1 MKSTRKQKL
10 KEREHCHTMP
20 DRQKKILVVCII
32 ASVLLRV
39 GAAFYL
45 GNQVTDLPGTF
56 DQISYHQLAERIL
69 GGFGFSFGTNWW
81 PATAANS
88 PTAHWSFLYTLYLS
102 GVYALFGQNPI
113 AARLIQ
119 AVLVGLLQPY
129 LAFLIGRRL
138 FGSVVGLA
146 AAALIAFYSYFV
158 YYAAC
163 LMTES
168 FYITAIMASLYLA
181 LRIESSETARGGRRF
196 RLALALGLALGVAV
210 LLRQLFL
217 LFVPFLFLWL
227 LWYGRKRQIGTML
240 VAGVVIAVMIL
251 PFTLYNYARFHR
263 FVLLNTNAGYA
274 FFWGNHPIYGT
285 HFVPILTPEMGSYQD
300 LIPEELRSL
309 DEAALDQALLAR
321 GLRFI
326 FEDPVRYFLLSAS
339 RIPPYFM
346 FWPSSGSGMVSNVA
360 RVAGFGLYLPFML
373 LGLWLS
379 FTKKGSARPGL
390 VLLYLFVSVY
400 TLIHLLTWT
409 LIRYRLPVDAML
421 IVFAALAVIHLAMRV
436 PTARRLFVSTFG
448 MGELSPLIP
457 AGGTPKNA
465 L

>member
-1 MKSTRKQKL
+1 ML
-10 KEREHCHTMP
+10 
-20 DRQKKILVVCII
+20 DRQKKTLVACII
-32 ASVLLRV
+32 VSILLRV

-56 DQISYHQLAERIL
+56 DQISYHLLAQRIV
-69 GGFGFSFGTNWW
+69 GGYGFSFGSNWW
-81 PATAANS
+81 PMTAANA

-102 GVYALFGQNPI
+102 GVYALFGQNPLV
-113 AARLIQ
+113 ARIIQ
-119 AVLVGLLQPY
+119 ALLVGMLQPY
-129 LAFLIGRRL
+129 LAFLLGRRL

-146 AAALIAFYSYFV
+146 AAGLIAVYTYFV

-168 FYITAIMASLYLA
+168 FYITAILAALYLA
-181 LRIESSETARGGRRF
+181 LRLVSPEKVPGGGHV
-196 RLALALGLALGVAV
+196 RLALALGLVLGMAV

-227 LWYGRKRQIGTML
+227 FWYGRKRQIGTIL
-240 VAGVVIAVMIL
+240 VAGAVIAAMIL
-251 PFTLYNYARFHR
+251 PFTLFNYARFHR

-285 HFVPILTPEMGSYQD
+285 HFVPILTPDMGSYQE
-300 LIPEELRSL
+300 LIPKELHSL

-321 GLRFI
+321 GIRFI
-326 FEDPVRYFLLSAS
+326 IDDPVRYTLLSAS

-379 FTKKGSARPGL
+379 FSKKDSSRSGL
-390 VLLYLFVSVY
+390 ILLYLFVAVY
-400 TLIHLLTWT
+400 SLIHLLTWT
-409 LIRYRLPVDAML
+409 LIRYRLPVDAVL
-421 IVFAALAVIHLAMRV
+421 IIFAALAVVHLAMRV
-436 PTARRLFVSTFG
+436 PTTRRMVVSNFG
-448 MGELSPLIP
+448 IGELTSLLP
-457 AGGTPKNA
+457 AGHTPQNS